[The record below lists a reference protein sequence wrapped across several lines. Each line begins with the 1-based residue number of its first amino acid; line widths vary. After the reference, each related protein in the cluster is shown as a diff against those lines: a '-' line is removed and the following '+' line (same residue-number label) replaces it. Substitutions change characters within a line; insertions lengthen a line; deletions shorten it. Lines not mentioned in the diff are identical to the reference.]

1 MKEKFIYCFSKN
13 MACKLK
19 KEKYDLISHTTYKG
33 KEAWIFV
40 NNNKISFKKDEL
52 EMILFS
58 NRLYC

>member
-1 MKEKFIYCFSKN
+1 MLDKKYNHSEVE
-13 MACKLK
+13 